1 MSTDAPEQVF
11 LIRRPRSQRGPASE
25 GTTQAAP
32 HPRNLKGNTVADK
45 AREHPDNQAGNGQPP
60 YHGVPANALPLT
72 ASEDRQWAT
81 LAHFGGIL
89 GCVPSLLIYL
99 IFKDRGPFT
108 AQESKEALNFTLP
121 PTIAAVLA
129 NLLVFIPVVGNLF
142 AVLAT
147 VIWIAV
153 TCFSVAAGIH
163 VNRGQ
168 PHRYEFNLRWIK

>member
-1 MSTDAPEQVF
+1 MRHLRPSKYSWYGGALLSQQSGILQAPRTTA
-11 LIRRPRSQRGPASE
+11 IRRTKPWQITHA
-25 GTTQAAP
+25 
-32 HPRNLKGNTVADK
+32 NTRD
-45 AREHPDNQAGNGQPP
+45 DQAGHGQPQ

-108 AQESKEALNFTLP
+108 AQESKEALNFTPAAHHRRGARQHPGVHSRWWATSSPSSP
-121 PTIAAVLA
+121 PL
-129 NLLVFIPVVGNLF
+129 
-142 AVLAT
+142 
-147 VIWIAV
+147 IWIAL

>member
-1 MSTDAPEQVF
+1 MADNAPDDRDSASGQ
-11 LIRRPRSQRGPASE
+11 SQ
-25 GTTQAAP
+25 
-32 HPRNLKGNTVADK
+32 
-45 AREHPDNQAGNGQPP
+45 

-99 IFKDRGPFT
+99 IFRERGPFT

-129 NLLVFIPVVGNLF
+129 NILVLLPVVGNLF

-147 VIWIAV
+147 GIWVAV
-153 TCFSVAAGIH
+153 TCFSVSAGIR
-163 VNRGQ
+163 VNHGQ
-168 PHRYEFNLRWIK
+168 PHRYRFNLRWIK

>member
-1 MSTDAPEQVF
+1 MADNAPDD
-11 LIRRPRSQRGPASE
+11 RDGTSGRSQ
-25 GTTQAAP
+25 
-32 HPRNLKGNTVADK
+32 
-45 AREHPDNQAGNGQPP
+45 

-99 IFKDRGPFT
+99 IFRDRGPFT

-129 NLLVFIPVVGNLF
+129 NILVLLPVVGNLF

-147 VIWIAV
+147 AIWVAV
-153 TCFSVAAGIH
+153 TCYSVSAGIR
-163 VNRGQ
+163 VNHGQ
-168 PHRYEFNLRWIK
+168 PHRYRFNLRWIK

>member
-1 MSTDAPEQVF
+1 MADNAPDDRDGAPGQ
-11 LIRRPRSQRGPASE
+11 SQ
-25 GTTQAAP
+25 
-32 HPRNLKGNTVADK
+32 
-45 AREHPDNQAGNGQPP
+45 

-99 IFKDRGPFT
+99 IFRERGPFT

-129 NLLVFIPVVGNLF
+129 NILVMLPVVGNLF

-147 VIWIAV
+147 GIWVAV
-153 TCFSVAAGIH
+153 TCFSVSAGIR
-163 VNRGQ
+163 VNHGQ
-168 PHRYEFNLRWIK
+168 PHRYRFNLRWIK

>member
-1 MSTDAPEQVF
+1 MAE
-11 LIRRPRSQRGPASE
+11 
-25 GTTQAAP
+25 
-32 HPRNLKGNTVADK
+32 N
-45 AREHPDNQAGNGQPP
+45 AREHRDDQSGQDRAQ

-72 ASEDRQWAT
+72 ANEDRQWAT

-108 AQESKEALNFTLP
+108 AQESKEALNFSLP
-121 PTIAAVLA
+121 PTIAAIIANFLVL
-129 NLLVFIPVVGNLF
+129 IPVVGNLF

-147 VIWIAV
+147 LIWIAL
-153 TCFSVAAGIH
+153 TCFSVAAGIQ

-168 PHRYEFNLRWIK
+168 PHRYELNLRWIN

>member
-1 MSTDAPEQVF
+1 MGHAGA
-11 LIRRPRSQRGPASE
+11 LRR
-25 GTTQAAP
+25 
-32 HPRNLKGNTVADK
+32 HPRLRAGAADL
-45 AREHPDNQAGNGQPP
+45 PDFQ
-60 YHGVPANALPLT
+60 
-72 ASEDRQWAT
+72 
-81 LAHFGGIL
+81 
-89 GCVPSLLIYL
+89 
-99 IFKDRGPFT
+99 DRGPFT

-129 NLLVFIPVVGNLF
+129 NILVLLPVVGNLF

>member
-1 MSTDAPEQVF
+1 M
-11 LIRRPRSQRGPASE
+11 
-25 GTTQAAP
+25 
-32 HPRNLKGNTVADK
+32 ADD
-45 AREHPDNQAGNGQPP
+45 AREHTGEQAGHAQPP

-72 ASEDRQWAT
+72 ANEDRQWAT

-89 GCVPSLLIYL
+89 GCVPALLIYL
-99 IFKDRGPFT
+99 IFKDRGPVT

-121 PTIAAVLA
+121 PTAAAVLC
-129 NLLVFIPVVGNLF
+129 NLLVFVPVVGNIF
-142 AVLAT
+142 AVIAT

-168 PHRYEFNLRWIK
+168 PHRYDLNLRWIK